1 MTKKDVDGITPIDR
15 GGRPSGLTE
24 ELIAK
29 AQLYLLGGYVDAGDA
44 VPSVA
49 GLACWLGKGRSSM
62 YEYAKQDDRFS
73 DTLEGILAVQ
83 EKLLIT
89 GGLTAGFNAT
99 ITKLMMANHGYAEKV
114 ETDTKSS
121 DGSMTP
127 KPAMSMDQFRDVAKE
142 IIGKV

>member
-1 MTKKDVDGITPIDR
+1 MTKKDVDGITHIDR

-29 AQLYLLGGYVDAGDA
+29 AQLYLLGGYVDAGDV

-49 GLACWLGKGRSSM
+49 GLACWLGISRKTAYNYG
-62 YEYAKQDDRFS
+62 EQDDRFLH
-73 DTLEGILAVQ
+73 TLDGIQVVQ
-83 EKLLIT
+83 EKLLIN

-99 ITKLMMANHGYAEKV
+99 ITKLMMANHGYSDKI
-114 ETDTKSS
+114 ETDNKSS

-127 KPAMSMDQFRDVAKE
+127 KAMTTDQFRDVAKE
-142 IIGKV
+142 ILGKV